1 MSVLASSGLLILILL
16 CVIGVEVL
24 IGVMVYRDA
33 KARGMEPWL
42 WAAVCVLV
50 PYFIG
55 LIVIWWCEPETR
67 VACSA
72 ATAAPLWKKAY
83 ACCPVRRGA
92 KIHL

>member
-1 MSVLASSGLLILILL
+1 MSVLAGSGLLILILL

-55 LIVIWWCEPETR
+55 LFYYLIKMLRR
-67 VACSA
+67 VRSVQ
-72 ATAAPLWKKAY
+72 K
-83 ACCPVRRGA
+83 RR
-92 KIHL
+92 KL

>member
-1 MSVLASSGLLILILL
+1 MSVLAGGGLLILILL

-42 WAAVCVLV
+42 WTAVCLLV

-55 LIVIWWCEPETR
+55 LIVYLVVR
-67 VACSA
+67 ARNKGACFA
-72 ATAAPLWKKAY
+72 ATAAPLWKKHTLA
-83 ACCPVRRGA
+83 ALSAAR
-92 KIHL
+92 L